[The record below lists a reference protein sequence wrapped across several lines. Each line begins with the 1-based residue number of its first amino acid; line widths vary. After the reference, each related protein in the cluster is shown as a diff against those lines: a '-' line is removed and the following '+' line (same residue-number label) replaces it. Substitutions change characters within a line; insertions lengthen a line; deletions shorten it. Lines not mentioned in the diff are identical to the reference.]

1 MRGVAA
7 LHSLG
12 PLLLLFVTNVVNY
25 SNQYFKRMVKNDRDS
40 SSDDSDEDEESL
52 ARLREAVDSETLKD
66 NLYSQQTSDNVSET
80 ENTGEIIST
89 NHNISNT
96 GDDPSSLSK
105 HCKQFISKSRH
116 KTLKPQ
122 NHVDHS
128 KLKSLRRDKQE
139 ESSVHQVISE
149 LEVTPQFQ
157 KFVGNKLDQFLDN
170 QIEDVT
176 DEDKLMKSSSTQ
188 QSCMKLLRMSKR
200 LVENIDDENKV
211 KIRKKPDLLAHTKIS
226 TSKDDISSC
235 VVSADTILSGEET
248 KCWVNKF
255 ENRVEPGVERIKKK
269 KVKKKKRKSDVESE
283 AVAGYSC

>member
-1 MRGVAA
+1 M
-7 LHSLG
+7 
-12 PLLLLFVTNVVNY
+12 
-25 SNQYFKRMVKNDRDS
+25 
-40 SSDDSDEDEESL
+40 
-52 ARLREAVDSETLKD
+52 
-66 NLYSQQTSDNVSET
+66 
-80 ENTGEIIST
+80 
-89 NHNISNT
+89 
-96 GDDPSSLSK
+96 
-105 HCKQFISKSRH
+105 
-116 KTLKPQ
+116 KPQ
-122 NHVDHS
+122 NHVDQS

-139 ESSVHQVISE
+139 ESSASPVISE

-157 KFVGNKLDQFLDN
+157 KFVGSKLDQFLDN

-176 DEDKLMKSSSTQ
+176 DDKLMKSSSTQ

-235 VVSADTILSGEET
+235 VVSAETILSGEET

-255 ENRVEPGVERIKKK
+255 ANRVEPGIERIKKK